1 MRSPIP
7 NIPYGMSTQSAL
19 ANQQRAAR
27 PPGRPPAHL
36 PRAHP
41 CFRCLAPC
49 AVGLLSQTSQAW
61 RLLSPPRERSLHAAA
76 PGWRPERLARLQ
88 NPFGYG
94 AHCTRSSGSEARD
107 SEHGGDA
114 EDLGCLCGP
123 ETPGMVRDTSILE
136 SLLDTSG
143 PLFAR
148 LLLRD
153 DRHVESALPAHD
165 TVCDIRARCVE
176 GPGERGAAS
185 RACQPGSTMGEY
197 EYNARGESDEAER
210 PMVTGLR
217 AHSKVDDGPCRN
229 RDGEQ
234 RERGE
239 SNLPSANESDPVF
252 ARCRLGVSGISH
264 VHPRAGL

>member
-1 MRSPIP
+1 MP
-7 NIPYGMSTQSAL
+7 
-19 ANQQRAAR
+19 AR
-27 PPGRPPAHL
+27 TAPKAKAPPAAYR
-36 PRAHP
+36 PTRRGAMKSP
-41 CFRCLAPC
+41 CCCDITEDLSREC
-49 AVGLLSQTSQAW
+49 ASDDAAC
-61 RLLSPPRERSLHAAA
+61 RERSLHAAA